1 MAKWIKVLELN
12 GIQNGM
18 LVRVTAE
25 EDELCIG
32 MVEGKPFAV
41 DNVCSHQEY
50 PLHDGQITEDGFVR
64 CRYHGAKFN
73 PFNGEAK
80 AMPAT
85 YPLYT
90 HPAEIRPD
98 GVYVFI

>member
-1 MAKWIKVLELN
+1 MAKWIKILEPNELLADSLLHVDV
-12 GIQNGM
+12 Q
-18 LVRVTAE
+18 
-25 EDELCIG
+25 DHDLCIG
-32 MVEGKPFAV
+32 MIDGKPFAV
-41 DNVCSHQEY
+41 ENTCSHQEY
-50 PLHDGQITEDGFVR
+50 PLHDGRITEDGLLK

-73 PFNGEAK
+73 PFSGEAR

-90 HPAEIRPD
+90 YPVEFRLD